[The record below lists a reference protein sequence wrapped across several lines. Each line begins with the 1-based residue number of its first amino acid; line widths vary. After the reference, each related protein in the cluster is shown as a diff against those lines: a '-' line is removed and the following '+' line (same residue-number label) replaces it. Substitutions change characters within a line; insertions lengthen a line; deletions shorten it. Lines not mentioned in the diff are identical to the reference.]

1 MDPKGYMFVE
11 DEPFSQQPQTPY
23 MPSCS
28 INRSTL
34 QFSLMA
40 VLITGLFVVFL
51 NGSSHPALD
60 PQLDDHLTPTLIS
73 VDGTGEPSSPDATV
87 SITSP
92 LLFPAGDFRAFFSA
106 SLDFIQPPLRLLSYP
121 VLPQGPPSLV

>member
-1 MDPKGYMFVE
+1 M
-11 DEPFSQQPQTPY
+11 S
-23 MPSCS
+23 SCS

-34 QFSLMA
+34 KLSLLA
-40 VLITGLFVVFL
+40 VLVAGLFVVFL

-73 VDGTGEPSSPDATV
+73 VDGTGDPSSPDASV

-92 LLFPAGDFRAFFSA
+92 LLFP
-106 SLDFIQPPLRLLSYP
+106 
-121 VLPQGPPSLV
+121 